1 MKGIGRTGSRGQVRT
16 ARTHRLAAAAR
27 VAPGT
32 RARQIFRPRVVFRPV
47 TGPSIIIII
56 IASSRR
62 RGRSPSLPSPFA
74 PQVTQVRVKF
84 LDDQN
89 RQIMRNVKGPVREG
103 DILTLRESEREA
115 RRLR

>member
-1 MKGIGRTGSRGQVRT
+1 
-16 ARTHRLAAAAR
+16 
-27 VAPGT
+27 
-32 RARQIFRPRVVFRPV
+32 VFRPV
-47 TGPSIIIII
+47 TGPSIITIII
-56 IASSRR
+56 IIAASSRR

-103 DILTLRESEREA
+103 DILTLMESEREA

>member
-1 MKGIGRTGSRGQVRT
+1 MGFLGGIFGGKSSKQTSAQSS
-16 ARTHRLAAAAR
+16 
-27 VAPGT
+27 
-32 RARQIFRPRVVFRPV
+32 
-47 TGPSIIIII
+47 SIGAH
-56 IASSRR
+56 ASCAKSSSSSGASHR

-103 DILTLRESEREA
+103 DILTLMESEREA

>member
-1 MKGIGRTGSRGQVRT
+1 MIVICRTGSRGQVRT

-56 IASSRR
+56 ALSRR

-103 DILTLRESEREA
+103 DILTLMESEREA